1 MNNSLKYNP
10 ISKQLRKTLVIATA
24 GVLTLGLVA
33 CDQKTSAEK
42 VGQDIDRAIDK
53 TGQQIT
59 QAADKAEDK
68 MDQARSAVSEKTS
81 RTGDTI
87 ADAAITAKVK
97 SALIAEPGLKS
108 TGIDVVTEKG
118 VVSLFGT
125 TASGASRERAT
136 QLAAAVEGVKAVENN
151 LAVVQGS

>member
-1 MNNSLKYNP
+1 MNTSL
-10 ISKQLRKTLVIATA
+10 SLQLRKTLAIATV

-33 CDQKTSAEK
+33 CDQKNPAEK

-53 TGQQIT
+53 TGRQIT
-59 QAADKAEDK
+59 QVAEKAEDK
-68 MDQARSAVSEKTS
+68 MDQAKSTVSEKTAQAGS
-81 RTGDTI
+81 AM
-87 ADAAITAKVK
+87 ADATITAKVK

-151 LAVVQGS
+151 LAIVQGS